1 MKITNKLLV
10 FLFFILTISTGKSQ
24 NNWHWQNPQPQG
36 KGLQDGK
43 FLNFSTGFAVGDGG
57 TIIRTIDGGANW
69 SVIYSYTGI
78 TLFCLD
84 FCNSN
89 TILAG
94 GSFGSIFKSTNLGM
108 NWSSITTSINNVYDI
123 KFVNENTGYAVGN
136 KILKTTNAGISWVQ
150 QFQFNW
156 NFVSVS
162 FSDEN
167 TGMVLG
173 DSSTYGLVYR
183 TTNGGINWTFRN
195 NQLSLFCNDIFCLD
209 SVTAYAVNQQNIFK
223 TTNGGTNWD
232 ASYYFQHAIYTSV
245 YFTSYEAG
253 FAVGNDGLVSRT
265 FDGGK
270 SWYSSRISNVV
281 EDPPFNLFRSVYF
294 TDSLNGFITGD
305 FGLFFQTTNG
315 GSNWFHQKESIKH
328 FYDVSFLNESTGYTC
343 GQSGAIMKTTNG
355 GSKWNLLYT
364 GFNGNLNDMYFFNTE
379 VGIAVGD
386 SGKVL
391 KTNDG
396 GNNWTSGFTP
406 TLDKLYS
413 VSFINSNSG
422 IAGSNNGRIIR
433 TTNGGLSW
441 NQTYFGLGESFSGVS
456 FTSVDTVYA
465 SGRKVLLKSSNGGI
479 NWTTIASGV
488 SNTGFYRLQFFN
500 SSTGF
505 VIGWSTYSGN
515 TAYKLM
521 KTTNGGLSFDTI
533 SYGFKNVSFSDVN
546 NGLGLYYNSSGI
558 YNKIR
563 RTTNGGLN
571 WTDFNLNGISNNL
584 HSVFTL
590 NENTGFIVGDLGA
603 IVKTSNIITNISN
616 NENYLN
622 KSFLLQQNYPNPF
635 NPITIINFQ
644 LPMFNEVSL
653 KVYDILG
660 NEVSILVNEK
670 LNAGN
675 YSVQWDATGFP
686 SGIYFYKII
695 TNDFEETKRMV
706 FTK

>member
-1 MKITNKLLV
+1 MKIPNKLPI
-10 FLFFILTISTGKSQ
+10 FLFLILAISIGRAQ
-24 NNWHWQNPQPQG
+24 NNWQWQNPQPQG
-36 KGLQDGK
+36 KALQDGK
-43 FLNFSTGFAVGDGG
+43 FLNSSTGFAVGDEG
-57 TIIRTIDGGANW
+57 TIIRTMDGGANW
-69 SVIYSYTGI
+69 SVIFSYAGI
-78 TLFCLD
+78 KFYCLD
-84 FCNSN
+84 FCESN
-89 TILAG
+89 IILAG
-94 GSFGSIFKSTNLGM
+94 GSSGSIFKSTDLGV
-108 NWSSITTSINNVYDI
+108 NWSSITVGITNVYDI
-123 KFVNENTGYAVGN
+123 EFVNENTGYAVGN
-136 KILKTTNAGISWVQ
+136 KILKTTNAGNNWIQ
-150 QFQFNW
+150 QFQFSYRFNA
-156 NFVSVS
+156 VS
-162 FSDEN
+162 FSDAN
-167 TGMVLG
+167 TVLAVG
-173 DSSTYGLVYR
+173 DSMLSGLVYK
-183 TTNGGINWTFRN
+183 TTNGGINWKFQS
-195 NQLSLFCNDIFCLD
+195 NQIAACDDIICLD
-209 SVTAYAVNQQNIFK
+209 ANIAYIATYHQIYK
-223 TTNGGTNWD
+223 TTNGGGNWNV
-232 ASYYFQHAIYTSV
+232 SYYYQHADYLSV
-245 YFTSYEAG
+245 YFTGYEAG

-270 SWYSSRISNVV
+270 SWYSNRISNVV

-315 GSNWFHQKESIKH
+315 GSNWFHQKESINH

-343 GQSGAIMKTTNG
+343 GQSGSIMKTTNG
-355 GSKWNLLYT
+355 GSKWNLLYA
-364 GFNGNLNDMYFFNTE
+364 GYNGNLNDMYFFNTE

-386 SGKVL
+386 SGAVL
-391 KTNDG
+391 KTING
-396 GNNWTSGFTP
+396 GNNWTRGFTP
-406 TLDKLYS
+406 TSDKLYS
-413 VSFINSNSG
+413 VSFINSNLG
-422 IAGSNNGRIIR
+422 IAGSSNGRIIR

-465 SGRKVLLKSSNGGI
+465 SGRKVLLKSTNGGI

-584 HSVFTL
+584 HSVFAL

-603 IVKTSNIITNISN
+603 IIKTNNIITTINN

-622 KSFLLQQNYPNPF
+622 KSFFLQQNYPNPF
-635 NPITIINFQ
+635 NPNTVISYQ
-644 LPMFNEVSL
+644 LAVSSFAKL

-660 NEVSILVNEK
+660 NEISTLVSEK
-670 LNAGN
+670 QNAGSYSVEFDGSN
-675 YSVQWDATGFP
+675 YS
-686 SGIYFYKII
+686 SGIYYYKLEAG
-695 TNDFEETKRMV
+695 N
-706 FTK
+706 FTEVRKMILLK